1 MSLQEM
7 LDIKAGLAQK
17 DIERLENDAR
27 EAKKVCD
34 QLQEL
39 YQQRDTILS
48 EYTLFFSVFPND
60 NFFSL
65 FLDQLFDGS
74 YGNEK
79 EMLLEREV
87 DSLMEERHY
96 IEIAKMRWVSSSRLI
111 SEAIKCLES
120 GADKLRQYE
129 SINEK

>member
-1 MSLQEM
+1 M
-7 LDIKAGLAQK
+7 LDIKTGLAQK

-60 NFFSL
+60 NSFPL

-129 SINEK
+129 GINEK

>member
-1 MSLQEM
+1 MS
-7 LDIKAGLAQK
+7 
-17 DIERLENDAR
+17 
-27 EAKKVCD
+27 
-34 QLQEL
+34 
-39 YQQRDTILS
+39 
-48 EYTLFFSVFPND
+48 ND
-60 NFFSL
+60 NSFPL

-129 SINEK
+129 GINEK

>member
-7 LDIKAGLAQK
+7 LDIKTGLAQK

-48 EYTLFFSVFPND
+48 EYTLFLSGSCLMTTL
-60 NFFSL
+60 SL
-65 FLDQLFDGS
+65 FS
-74 YGNEK
+74 
-79 EMLLEREV
+79 
-87 DSLMEERHY
+87 
-96 IEIAKMRWVSSSRLI
+96 
-111 SEAIKCLES
+111 
-120 GADKLRQYE
+120 
-129 SINEK
+129 